1 MVRSLGSG
9 RRRAAWLVP
18 VAVVAAVGIGA
29 AIESS
34 GASAA
39 PRLAPRTPAQLL
51 TAIAKTTTT
60 ALSGKITEATSLGF
74 PELPGA
80 ANTATLSW
88 QSFLTGS
95 HSVRVWVD
103 GAAKQRL
110 AVIGELSEAD
120 VVHNGRDVWTYTSDS
135 NSVSHRVLPAH
146 ARKRDVVD
154 PTHAELTPAAATAR
168 VLKAISPTTSVTLG
182 PTQMVADHAAYT
194 LVISPR
200 DARSTIR
207 KITIAVDSTHFVPL
221 QVEVFGASSTPAIK
235 VGFTDISFATPAAST
250 FNFHA
255 PAGATVTKNPFTGGP
270 SSHDGEQAVPA
281 PMHRP
286 TASLRPRVIGSGWTS
301 VIEVHGADQLAA
313 MSGPVSQLTTQV
325 GTSGTRLLHTALVN
339 AVLLP
344 DGRAFVAAM
353 RPAALEHIAA
363 TTAR

>member
-1 MVRSLGSG
+1 MVRSFGSG

-51 TAIAKTTTT
+51 TAIARTTTT
-60 ALSGKITEATSLGF
+60 ALSGKITEATSLGL
-74 PELPGA
+74 PELPGG
-80 ANTATLSW
+80 ANTASLSW

-95 HSVRVWVD
+95 HSVRVWVN

-146 ARKRDVVD
+146 ARTRDVVD
-154 PTHAELTPAAATAR
+154 PTHAELTPAAATER

-182 PTQMVADHAAYT
+182 PTQMVADRAAYT

-200 DARSTIR
+200 DTRSTIR
-207 KITIAVDSTHFVPL
+207 KITIAIDSAHFVPL

-235 VGFTDISFATPAAST
+235 VGFTDISFATPSAST
-250 FNFHA
+250 FNFRV

-281 PMHRP
+281 PIQRH
-286 TASLRPRVIGSGWTS
+286 TGSLRPRVIGSGWTS
-301 VIEVHGADQLAA
+301 VIEVHGAGQLAA
-313 MSGPVSQLTTQV
+313 AGPISELTTQV
-325 GTSGTRLLHTALVN
+325 GTSGMRLLHTALVN

-353 RPAALEHIAA
+353 RPAALEHIAT
-363 TTAR
+363 TTAH

>member
-1 MVRSLGSG
+1 MVRSFGLG

-18 VAVVAAVGIGA
+18 VVVVAAVGIGA

-39 PRLAPRTPAQLL
+39 PRLAPRSPAQLL

-60 ALSGKITEATSLGF
+60 ALSGKITESTSLGI
-74 PELPGA
+74 PELPGPANA
-80 ANTATLSW
+80 ASLSW

-103 GAAKQRL
+103 GAARQRL

-135 NSVSHRVLPAH
+135 NSVSHRVLPAR
-146 ARKRDVVD
+146 ARKSD
-154 PTHAELTPAAATAR
+154 PMDQTHAVLTPAAATAR

-182 PTQMVADHAAYT
+182 PTQMVADRAAYT

-235 VGFTDISFATPAAST
+235 VGFTDISFATPSPST

-255 PAGATVTKNPFTGGP
+255 PAGATVSKNPFTAGP
-270 SSHDGEQAVPA
+270 SHDGEHAAPA
-281 PMHRP
+281 PMQGHAG
-286 TASLRPRVIGSGWTS
+286 TLRPRVIGSGWTS
-301 VIEVHGADQLAA
+301 VIEVHGADQLMGA
-313 MSGPVSQLTTQV
+313 SGPVSQLTTQV
-325 GTSGTRLLHTALVN
+325 GTSGMRLLHTALVN

-363 TTAR
+363 TTAH